1 MLRITLPLFIV
12 CLFYLPLALA
22 SVDNMDL
29 RVCLAHSDRT
39 SQIGCCEEFEISQ
52 AECTSVNQRTPDA
65 AESQPDEGSYFYC
78 KFRNLDGSEEDMA
91 RWGKGTDFTY
101 VPSKNMWE
109 WRTEY
114 TIQSIDSSG
123 GYYQTALNPIFEDQV
138 GRCGPDIEMEYKE
151 RLREI
156 MEEYRK

>member
-12 CLFYLPLALA
+12 FLFHFPLALA
-22 SVDNMDL
+22 SVDTIDL

-39 SQIGCCEEFEISQ
+39 SQISCCEEFEISK
-52 AECTSVNQRTPDA
+52 AECTDANQRIPKAT
-65 AESQPDEGSYFYC
+65 ESKPDEGSYFYC
-78 KFRNLDGSEEDMA
+78 KFRNLDGSEEDIA
-91 RWGKGTDFTY
+91 RWVKGTDFTF
-101 VPSKNMWE
+101 VASKNMWE

-114 TIQSIDSSG
+114 AIQSIDSSG
-123 GYYQTALNPIFEDQV
+123 GYYQTALNPIFEDKV